1 MKIKSGKLLAVLS
14 ALLMLAGLSACS
26 NLFETNDSNGSVQ
39 EGTATVSF
47 RLNSKRVSARTA
59 LPSLDFSA
67 YTFTIL
73 AKSNKG
79 VEKTLAEGLTH
90 ENLSQK
96 FSLAR
101 DVWTFTVQA
110 FTSTGSNNSEKMLV
124 LEGSSQEVD
133 LLKSNKADVDMTLTA
148 AASGTGK
155 VKIPVTYSTDGV
167 GSVEVAL
174 YDKAVGGNLIEGTQK
189 TFTLAD
195 GITKN
200 ADGSY
205 SLQYDAE
212 NLPSGT
218 TYYACFVLYDEAGE
232 PASYYTEAVY
242 IIAGETSTPVIY
254 VKNEDGS
261 IKTDSSGNPVVDTV
275 TTEVTVEPNLFETAV
290 IYEAANTESG
300 ESREIVVKN
309 TTTEKEYTLYDED
322 GDGVYDNSLPPGKY
336 DVVSVKT
343 TDVSG
348 KAETKDISEEKIS
361 VDISTDITKN
371 TVVAAKLS
379 EVKVD
384 VSDSGIE
391 NPIVSAT
398 LSAMAYASD
407 GSIISDS
414 LYTIQ
419 WYRNSTNST
428 VGGTKIEG
436 ATALDYVLTADD
448 AEKYVYAEIIQTDK
462 NITKASSPKLVA
474 KGTIKESELTVKYGS
489 GTDAV
494 TLASGT
500 VLDIALVQPETGS
513 SASPKATLSNALLSV
528 SKALDSLSGSA
539 LTASAAFSKNDFTAC
554 GSVDVTVSVS
564 GYESVTIKGVKV
576 NVKQTKLDV
585 EKIPNLVSGEGVKA
599 IKVGCVAFERADDS
613 LEYAVGEITES
624 TVWKSI
630 NIEDFAAVVGDKI
643 NVRVK
648 ASGSAENGDYVAP
661 SEAVTLTV
669 TAENAGDLEVKMT
682 KVVMTGTSK
691 VGASLTAKALD
702 DDENQATLV
711 SYQWLL
717 AENEAGPYT
726 EIADYTDVKTD
737 SDTYLITPAD
747 VGKFIKVRAKQG
759 KGEQN
764 ILESEEV
771 AESIAKGTIKSYII
785 SYVESEGT
793 DPVEISAV
801 KGLSLTLS
809 EKGTAALSGT
819 VSVSGAVDELSELS
833 VSVDS
838 AFSTATTF
846 THCGIVSVKI
856 TAEGYEDTIVNVPVS
871 VMAKAPEVPL
881 LRTDKTWLESGMVG
895 FVQASETLEYSV
907 DGGESYS
914 DVTATPFYKGTIE
927 AGGNIPWA
935 ANDIILVRVK
945 ESGSDA
951 ESNHIE
957 ASVPVTVTVTADNV
971 GSKILLESVSIS
983 VPASSLKVGSTLSAV
998 TNPLGATDVEYQW
1011 ASASSASG
1019 TFTAISGATS
1029 STYTVTSSDAG
1040 KFIKVTASQRTS
1052 ESAPS
1057 AVSTSVVAKGT
1068 IAGGFTL
1075 TYAGAS
1081 ISASSG
1087 ITLTLDAEGNAS
1099 LSGSPSVTGS
1109 KDSISN
1115 TAVAASAS
1123 FSTATTFTHC
1133 GMVSVKVSATGYDD
1147 AVVTIPVKVKA
1158 ATPEAPGLSTNQ
1170 AEISAGAVAFA
1181 AASESLEYSVDGGA
1195 SWNPVTTTRFYTSDN
1210 GAWEADDEILVRVKA
1225 SGSEADSNHIE
1236 ASSPVTVTVAAENLG
1251 EKPTASF
1258 GEITYTGDIQL
1269 SNPQFNNEAHT
1280 VTISVSNP
1288 DLFTAFEWEKDN
1300 VIIEGATGPSLE
1312 LDVSDWVAGGV
1323 YRITVVGT
1331 QGDFKY
1337 SATVPVTKQ

>member
-1 MKIKSGKLLAVLS
+1 MKTKSGKLLAVLS
-14 ALLMLAGLSACS
+14 VLLILAGLTACS
-26 NLFETNDSNGSVQ
+26 NMFETNDSNDSAKEGS
-39 EGTATVSF
+39 ATVSF

-96 FSLAR
+96 FALAR

-110 FTSTGSNNSEKMLV
+110 FTKAASSDSEKMLV
-124 LEGSSQEVD
+124 LEGSSQEID

-155 VKIPVTYSTDGV
+155 VRIPVTYSTAGV

-174 YDKAVGGNLIEGTQK
+174 YDKAVGGTVVEGTQK
-189 TFTLAD
+189 TFTSAD

-212 NLPSGT
+212 NLPSGK

-254 VKNEDGS
+254 VKDADGS
-261 IKTDSSGNPVVDTV
+261 VKTDDSGNPVVDTV
-275 TTEVTVEPNLFETAV
+275 TTEVTVEPNLFETAI

-300 ESREIVVKN
+300 ESREIIVKN

-348 KAETKDISEEKIS
+348 TIETKDISEENIS

-384 VSDSGIE
+384 VSDSGVE

-398 LSAMAYASD
+398 LSAEAYASD
-407 GSIISDS
+407 GSLISDS

-419 WYRNSTNST
+419 WYRKSANSTL
-428 VGGTKIEG
+428 GGTKIEG
-436 ATALDYVLTADD
+436 ATGLDYVLTAAD
-448 AEKYVYAEIIQTDK
+448 AENYVYAEIVQTDK
-462 NITKASSPKLVA
+462 NISKASTPKLVA
-474 KGTIKESELTVKYGS
+474 KGTLKESALTVKYGS
-489 GTDAV
+489 AADAIV
-494 TLASGT
+494 LNSETI
-500 VLDIALVQPETGS
+500 LDIALVQPETGS

-528 SKALDSLSGSA
+528 SNAIDNLSGAA
-539 LTASAAFSKNDFTAC
+539 LSASAIFSKNDFAAC

-564 GYESVTIKGVKV
+564 GYESVTIKGIKV
-576 NVKQTKLDV
+576 NVKQTKPDL
-585 EKIPNLVSGEGVKA
+585 EKIPGLVSGEGVKA

-630 NIEDFAAVVGDKI
+630 TIEDFAAEVGDKI
-643 NVRVK
+643 SVRVK
-648 ASGSAENGDYVAP
+648 ASGSAESGDYVAP

-669 TAENAGDLEVKMT
+669 TQENAGDLEVKMT
-682 KVVMTGTSK
+682 KVVMTGTSR
-691 VGASLTAKALD
+691 VGATLTAKAMD
-702 DDENQATLV
+702 DDEKQATLV
-711 SYQWLL
+711 SYQWLI
-717 AENEAGPYT
+717 AETEAGPYT
-726 EIADYTDVKTD
+726 AISDYTEVKTD
-737 SDTYLITPAD
+737 SDTYLITPDD

-785 SYVESEGT
+785 SYVESEGA

-801 KGLSLTLS
+801 KGITLTLND
-809 EKGTAALSGT
+809 EGKAELSGT
-819 VSVSGAVDELSELS
+819 VSVSDAVDELSELP
-833 VSVDS
+833 VSVGA
-838 AFSTATTF
+838 AFSTTTEF
-846 THCGIVSVKI
+846 EYCGTVSVKI
-856 TAEGYEDTIVNVPVS
+856 TAEGYEDAIVNVPVS

-881 LRTDKTWLESGMVG
+881 LRTDKTYLESGTVG
-895 FVQASETLEYSV
+895 FVAASETLEYSV

-914 DVTATPFYKGTIE
+914 DVTAIPFYKGTIE

-935 ANDIILVRVK
+935 QGDVILVRVK
-945 ESGSDA
+945 ASGSEA

-957 ASVPVTVTVTADNV
+957 ASVPVSLIVSEDNLGAKV
-971 GSKILLESVSIS
+971 LLETVAIS

-998 TNPLGATDVEYQW
+998 TTPSGATDVEYQW
-1011 ASASSASG
+1011 ARADSASG
-1019 TFTAISGATS
+1019 TFTAITGATS
-1029 STYTVTSSDAG
+1029 STYVIKASDAG
-1040 KFIKVTASQRTS
+1040 KFIKVTATQRTS
-1052 ESAPS
+1052 ESVPS
-1057 AVSTSVVAKGT
+1057 DVSTTAVAKGT
-1068 IAGGFTL
+1068 IASGFTL
-1075 TYAGAS
+1075 TYGGS
-1081 ISASSG
+1081 TISASSG
-1087 ITLTLDAEGNAS
+1087 ISLTLDAEGNAS
-1099 LSGSPSVTGS
+1099 LSGSPSVSGA
-1109 KDSISN
+1109 KDSVN
-1115 TAVAASAS
+1115 NNAVSASAS
-1123 FSTATTFTHC
+1123 FSTSTTFTHC
-1133 GMVSVKVSATGYDD
+1133 GAVSVKVSASGYDD

-1158 ATPEAPGLSTNQ
+1158 ATPEAPQLSINQ

-1181 AASESLEYSVDGGA
+1181 AASETLEYSVDGGT
-1195 SWNPVTTTRFYTSDN
+1195 SWKSVTTTRFYTSEND
-1210 GAWEADDEILVRVKA
+1210 AWEADDTILVRVKA

-1236 ASSPVTVTVAAENLG
+1236 ASAPVTVTVEADNLG

-1258 GEITYTGDIQL
+1258 GEITYTGDIRL
-1269 SNPQFNNEAHT
+1269 ANPQVNNEAHT

-1288 DLFTAFEWEKDN
+1288 DLFTAFEWKKDN

-1312 LDVSDWVAGGV
+1312 LNVSDWVAGGV